1 MSDEHAPTTTA
12 GGQGLLVEG
21 RRGWSGRA
29 GPPRVPVDRRVAG
42 LDRASFVPALVAIGI
57 WVLWAFVVPHLDSAV
72 EHDEQVRA
80 GDRLAL
86 TEDLAV
92 TPPTGWSLLSGF
104 TTADQPAS
112 GPSGSVS
119 VSNGAVT
126 VQVSAD
132 DFSGTAT
139 ELLAQVERVA
149 TATGGNASGVSSG
162 RSTVDIPS
170 GLTGVSET
178 FTRPGGE
185 GRLVAFVDDGTG
197 IVVQVSGAPD
207 RLAVAAHDVQ
217 HMIRSIGAWKPTSS
231 ESEGES

>member
-42 LDRASFVPALVAIGI
+42 LDRALFVPALVAIGI
-57 WVLWAFVVPHLDSAV
+57 WVLWAFVVPHLTLRSST
-72 EHDEQVRA
+72 DEQVRA

-112 GPSGSVS
+112 GPSGSVA

-132 DFSGTAT
+132 DFSGRPPSPRPGRARRDRHRR
-139 ELLAQVERVA
+139 QRRP
-149 TATGGNASGVSSG
+149 GVSSG

-170 GLTGVSET
+170 GLTGVSEA
-178 FTRPGGE
+178 FTRPGAE

-197 IVVQVSGAPD
+197 IVVQVRAP
-207 RLAVAAHDVQ
+207 RTG
-217 HMIRSIGAWKPTSS
+217 SPSPPTTSS
-231 ESEGES
+231 T